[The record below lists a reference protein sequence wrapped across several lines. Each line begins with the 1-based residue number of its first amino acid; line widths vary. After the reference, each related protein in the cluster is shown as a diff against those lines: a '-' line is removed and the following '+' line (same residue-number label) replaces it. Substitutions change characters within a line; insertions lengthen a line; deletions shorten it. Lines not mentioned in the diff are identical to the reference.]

1 MNPTK
6 EKTMNQLRFLTEQ
19 ARVVNDTGLL
29 VLRLAVAAVFIAHG
43 AGDVFEAG
51 VSNNIQNYRDAGIPL
66 PALAAPFAAYIQL
79 FGGILFVFGALT
91 RPLSAGFI
99 VVMAG
104 ALMFV
109 HRGEPLV
116 MQPDGSGAGFAFIML
131 AASIALLLVGPG
143 RFSLD
148 QVFAGW
154 LARSAGS
161 SAGSSAGTVEAKQ
174 HSRA

>member
-1 MNPTK
+1 
-6 EKTMNQLRFLTEQ
+6 MNQLRFLTEQ
-19 ARVVNDTGLL
+19 SRVVNDIGLL
-29 VLRLAVAAVFIAHG
+29 ALRLAVAIVFIAHG
-43 AGDVFEAG
+43 FGDVFEAG
-51 VSNNIQNYRDAGIPL
+51 VATNIQNYRDAGIPL
-66 PALAAPFAAYIQL
+66 AALAAPYTAYVQL
-79 FGGILFVFGALT
+79 VGGILFVFGALT
-91 RPLSAGFI
+91 RPLSAWFI

-104 ALMFV
+104 ALTFV

-148 QVFAGW
+148 QVVAGW

-161 SAGSSAGTVEAKQ
+161 VEAKQ